1 MRVLVDTCIWSHVLR
16 HKTPDTILSKKL
28 KELVQDGRVAII
40 GPIRQELLSG
50 IPNAVQFH
58 HLKEILSSFEDIAL
72 KTEHFG
78 KAAEFSNICR
88 GKGIQGSTIDFLICA
103 VACME
108 NLTIFT
114 VDEDFENYKKLLPLK
129 LIK

>member
-1 MRVLVDTCIWSHVLR
+1 MKVLVDTCIWSHVLR

-58 HLKEILSSFEDIAL
+58 HLKEILSSFEDITL
-72 KTEHFG
+72 KTEHFE

-114 VDEDFENYKKLLPLK
+114 VDEDFENYKKSLPLK